1 MSVLCRGRKR
11 SKGIG
16 KGGYMIPSINEEWDK
31 LKKDIETNLKNLI
44 EDDNKKKE
52 DVETYKVMLSMLK
65 TIKETK

>member
-1 MSVLCRGRKR
+1 
-11 SKGIG
+11 
-16 KGGYMIPSINEEWDK
+16 MIPSINEEWDK